1 MKRLFALFATVAA
14 LALTAGAALAQA
26 LNAEGEVR
34 RIDAPNDK
42 VTIKHGPIP
51 NLQLPA
57 MTLVFKVAD
66 PAMLKQIKPGDNVR
80 FAADKINGQYTIT
93 AIQPR

>member
-1 MKRLFALFATVAA
+1 MKRLLALIATVAA
-14 LALTAGAALAQA
+14 LVLTAGAALAQA

-34 RIDAPNDK
+34 RIDAANGK
-42 VTIKHGPIP
+42 VTLKHGPIS

-66 PAMLKQIKPGDNVR
+66 PSMLNQIKAGDNVR

-93 AIQPR
+93 AIQPK

>member
-1 MKRLFALFATVAA
+1 VKRLLALIATVAA

-34 RIDAPNDK
+34 RIDAANGK
-42 VTIKHGPIP
+42 VTLKHGPIS

-66 PAMLKQIKPGDNVR
+66 PSMLSQIKAGDNVR
-80 FAADKINGQYTIT
+80 FAAEKINGQYTIT
-93 AIQPR
+93 AIQPK

>member
-1 MKRLFALFATVAA
+1 VKRLLALIATVAG
-14 LALTAGAALAQA
+14 LGLTVGAALAQA

-34 RIDAPNDK
+34 RIDAAHGK
-42 VTIKHGPIP
+42 ITLKHGPIP

-66 PAMLKQIKPGDNVR
+66 PAMLSQVKPGDTVR
-80 FAADKINGQYTIT
+80 FAADKVEGQYTIT
-93 AIQPR
+93 AIQPK

>member
-1 MKRLFALFATVAA
+1 MKRLLALIATVAA

-34 RIDAPNDK
+34 RIDAANGK
-42 VTIKHGPIP
+42 VTLKHGPIS

-66 PAMLKQIKPGDNVR
+66 PAMLSQIKPGDNVR
-80 FAADKINGQYTIT
+80 FAADKVNGQYTIT
-93 AIQPR
+93 AIQPK

>member
-1 MKRLFALFATVAA
+1 MKRLLARIATVGA
-14 LALTAGAALAQA
+14 LALAAGAALAQA

-34 RIDAPNDK
+34 RIDAAQGK
-42 VTIKHGPIP
+42 ITLKHGPIP

-66 PAMLKQIKPGDNVR
+66 PAMLNRVKPGDSVR
-80 FAADKINGQYTIT
+80 FAAEKIQGQYTIT
-93 AIQPR
+93 AIQPK